1 MSEIIRNPI
10 EELEAAIPQLK
21 EKSNRAK
28 LKELKP
34 DVFNKRID
42 RLYERLL
49 YIQGS
54 YSTEDRML
62 LMRSIIEYCD
72 TDTAHERW
80 LVDETKYRL
89 IREYIIKRAKAR
101 KDKRVDE
108 LVNVAKKR
116 FEDANIEW
124 TDTLLEGV
132 YFSILGEYDH
142 NGYVAAKKYA
152 ETAPLLKE
160 KTA

>member
-1 MSEIIRNPI
+1 MSDIIRNPI
-10 EELEAAIPQLK
+10 AELEAAIPQLK
-21 EKSNRAK
+21 EKSIRAE

-49 YIQGS
+49 DIQGS

-80 LVDETKYRL
+80 LVDETKYKL
-89 IREYIIKRAKAR
+89 IREHIIKRAKVR

-108 LVNVAKKR
+108 LVDIAKKR
-116 FEDANIEW
+116 FEDANIEL
-124 TDTLLEGV
+124 TDKLRDGV
-132 YFSILGEYDH
+132 YYSILGEYDH
-142 NGYVAAKKYA
+142 NGYEAAKKYA
-152 ETAPLLKE
+152 ETAPLSKV